1 MLSRAGFACETAH
14 NGSEAVDKVRGRHAN
29 RAVYDVILMD
39 FFMPEMNG
47 PDAVKEIRALG
58 YQGIVLGTSTAFPA
72 RLCVT
77 CRLTRRRLP
86 FSAPYLPPF
95 AGTRRADGQR
105 FAGGQRHFHARR
117 SERSAH
123 QADRA
128 AGHPRCNERDS
139 GIGNELECCGC
150 ISLVLV

>member
-14 NGSEAVDKVRGRHAN
+14 NGSEAVDKVRGKHAN

-72 RLCVT
+72 LGHH
-77 CRLTRRRLP
+77 LSSHSSSSSI
-86 FSAPYLPPF
+86 SAPHLPPF
-95 AGTRRADGQR
+95 VRAGRADGQR
-105 FAGGQRHFHARR
+105 FAGG
-117 SERSAH
+117 
-123 QADRA
+123 
-128 AGHPRCNERDS
+128 
-139 GIGNELECCGC
+139 
-150 ISLVLV
+150 